1 MKFSLYFVLYVPCE
15 ELSQIKFLECIAKC
29 SIPDVVI
36 LCSNLFFIKSVK
48 CCLSFM

>member
-15 ELSQIKFLECIAKC
+15 ELSQIKFLDFNDKC

-36 LCSNLFFIKSVK
+36 LCSKLFLRRSVK
-48 CCLSFM
+48 CGLSFM